1 LHFHVHGMCPTRG
14 MSEDS
19 LIRAENLIA
28 FMEAKGWGTTRLGE
42 EVDRSPTQLGDMI
55 ATPPRKPFGEKIARH
70 IEAKLNLPRG
80 WLDQIHD
87 AESGDIDTAVHLA
100 DARKKEAEAA
110 HMPQELSIQSRRI
123 ARALD
128 EISDSAKR
136 SEIAMVLLDIID
148 DLKGK
153 I

>member
-1 LHFHVHGMCPTRG
+1 
-14 MSEDS
+14 
-19 LIRAENLIA
+19 
-28 FMEAKGWGTTRLGE
+28 
-42 EVDRSPTQLGDMI
+42 
-55 ATPPRKPFGEKIARH
+55 
-70 IEAKLNLPRG
+70 
-80 WLDQIHD
+80 
-87 AESGDIDTAVHLA
+87 
-100 DARKKEAEAA
+100 
-110 HMPQELSIQSRRI
+110 MPQELSIQSRRI